1 MRSSSGNVAENES
14 DVLESRFNPV
24 RCFEAMM
31 NTTPE
36 EDPPL
41 RQPHTS
47 VDDIDDASEEE
58 EDSVPRASYEITSYG
73 VDFDV
78 AGIVRRLNEEDITI
92 PEWQR
97 SFVWSIKT
105 ASSFVES
112 LLLGLPVPGV
122 FMGTD
127 PDTKQL
133 YVIDGQQ
140 RLRTLQGFYQGNF
153 PNPNNNNR
161 PFELAHV
168 VDRFKGLAYKDLS
181 DADRRSL
188 DNSLIHAIIV
198 RQEEPKGED
207 TSMHQIFKRLNS
219 GGRQVNPHEIRCA
232 VSQGMLINR
241 IKELNENEDWRK
253 IAGAPSPR
261 LKDQELILRFMAFL
275 HKGQHY
281 TKTMSEF
288 LDVFAHTNRSP
299 DDAWIQK
306 TSKLFEKTVRAFA
319 QAKGQESF
327 RLYAGRVVNAAV
339 FDSMSVGLAKRIET
353 TGVPEDRFVREA
365 HDQLIYDTKYLKYV
379 TQSTSDDASVAS
391 RLKMATNAFADA

>member
-1 MRSSSGNVAENES
+1 
-14 DVLESRFNPV
+14 
-24 RCFEAMM
+24 M

-36 EDPPL
+36 DDPSL
-41 RQPHTS
+41 RQPHTF

-58 EDSVPRASYEITSYG
+58 EDTVPRATYEITSYG

-92 PEWQR
+92 PDWQR
-97 SFVWSIKT
+97 SFVWPIKT

-127 PDTKQL
+127 PDTRQL

-153 PNPNNNNR
+153 PNPNNINS
-161 PFELAHV
+161 PFQLAHV
-168 VDRFKGLAYKDLS
+168 VDRFKGLTYKDLR

-188 DNSLIHAIIV
+188 DNSLIHATIV
-198 RQEEPKGED
+198 RQEEPKDDD

-253 IAGAPSPR
+253 IVGAPSPR

-275 HKGQHY
+275 HEGQHY
-281 TKTMSEF
+281 TRTMSEF
-288 LDVFAHTNRSP
+288 LDVFAHTNRCP
-299 DDAWIQK
+299 DDAWIRN
-306 TSKLFEKTVRAFA
+306 TSKLFEETVTAFA
-319 QAKGQESF
+319 QAKGRKSF
-327 RLYAGRVVNAAV
+327 RLTDGRVVNAAV
-339 FDSMSVGLAKRIET
+339 FDSLSVGLAKRIAT
-353 TGVPEDRFVREA
+353 TGVLEDKFVREV
-365 HDQLIYDTKYLKYV
+365 HDQLINDNTYLKYV
-379 TQSTSDDASVAS
+379 TQATSDDASVAS
-391 RLKMATNAFADA
+391 RLKMTTNAFADA

>member
-1 MRSSSGNVAENES
+1 
-14 DVLESRFNPV
+14 
-24 RCFEAMM
+24 M
-31 NTTPE
+31 NTRPE
-36 EDPPL
+36 EDPSL
-41 RQPHTS
+41 RQPDTS
-47 VDDIDDASEEE
+47 VDDIDDASEKEE
-58 EDSVPRASYEITSYG
+58 EGTVPRASYEITSYG

-92 PEWQR
+92 PDWQR
-97 SFVWSIKT
+97 SFVWTIKT

-127 PDTKQL
+127 PDTRQL

-153 PNPNNNNR
+153 PNPKNINR

-168 VDRFKGLAYKDLS
+168 IDRFKGLAYKDLR

-188 DNSLIHAIIV
+188 DNSLIHATIV
-198 RQEEPKGED
+198 RQEEPKGDD

-232 VSQGMLINR
+232 VSQGMLIDR
-241 IKELNENEDWRK
+241 IKELNENEDWRN
-253 IAGAPSPR
+253 IVGAPSPR

-275 HKGQHY
+275 HEGQHY
-281 TKTMSEF
+281 TRTMSEF
-288 LDVFAHTNRSP
+288 LDVFAHTNRIP
-299 DDAWIQK
+299 DDAWIRN
-306 TSKLFEKTVRAFA
+306 TSKLFEETVRAFA
-319 QAKGQESF
+319 QAKGRESF
-327 RLYAGRVVNAAV
+327 RLTDGRVVNAAV

-353 TGVPEDRFVREA
+353 TGVLEDRFVREV
-365 HDQLIYDTKYLKYV
+365 HDQLIDDTNYLKYV
-379 TQSTSDDASVAS
+379 TQATSDDASVAS
-391 RLKMATNAFADA
+391 RLEMTTNAFADA

>member
-1 MRSSSGNVAENES
+1 MWV
-14 DVLESRFNPV
+14 
-24 RCFEAMM
+24 
-31 NTTPE
+31 
-36 EDPPL
+36 
-41 RQPHTS
+41 
-47 VDDIDDASEEE
+47 
-58 EDSVPRASYEITSYG
+58 
-73 VDFDV
+73 
-78 AGIVRRLNEEDITI
+78 
-92 PEWQR
+92 
-97 SFVWSIKT
+97 
-105 ASSFVES
+105 
-112 LLLGLPVPGV
+112 
-122 FMGTD
+122 
-127 PDTKQL
+127 
-133 YVIDGQQ
+133 
-140 RLRTLQGFYQGNF
+140 
-153 PNPNNNNR
+153 
-161 PFELAHV
+161 ELAHV